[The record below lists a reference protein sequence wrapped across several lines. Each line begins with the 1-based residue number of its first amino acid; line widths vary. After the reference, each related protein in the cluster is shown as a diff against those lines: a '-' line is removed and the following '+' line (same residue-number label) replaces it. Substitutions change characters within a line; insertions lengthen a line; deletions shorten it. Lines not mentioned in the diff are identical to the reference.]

1 MSRLI
6 RSLAFILYTLAG
18 PSPAHCQQPT
28 FSASTLPN
36 GTVGQYYSQNVSI
49 VGGRA
54 PFTIVVA
61 GVPGGLATTANG
73 SSADV
78 TGTPVQA
85 SAITLSGT
93 PTQLG
98 NNFPITVLV
107 TDSSSPAQQSAITY
121 EVNILPSGT

>member
-36 GTVGQYYSQNVSI
+36 GTIGQYYSQNVSI

-54 PFTIVVA
+54 PFTIVVT

-73 SSADV
+73 NPADI
-78 TGTPVQA
+78 TGVPIQA
-85 SAITLSGT
+85 SAINLNGT

-98 NNFPITVLV
+98 NNFPITILV
-107 TDSSSPAQQSAITY
+107 TDSSNPVQQNAITY
-121 EVNILPSGT
+121 